1 VRHSSVKLL
10 PVSGSN
16 DALRVFLLELF
27 LLVCTR
33 VGIAQLLLFE
43 MIVAPFG
50 TANSRW
56 ERCRKHPLLPPMP
69 PDDLLSA
76 LLDDIAWPAA
86 TLRLEFNHLDL
97 L

>member
-1 VRHSSVKLL
+1 
-10 PVSGSN
+10 
-16 DALRVFLLELF
+16 
-27 LLVCTR
+27 
-33 VGIAQLLLFE
+33 LLFE

-86 TLRLEFNHLDL
+86 TLRLEFNHLDPLKEACSEDPVL
-97 L
+97 LGKVVKQRLRMELAGQSLTDPLD